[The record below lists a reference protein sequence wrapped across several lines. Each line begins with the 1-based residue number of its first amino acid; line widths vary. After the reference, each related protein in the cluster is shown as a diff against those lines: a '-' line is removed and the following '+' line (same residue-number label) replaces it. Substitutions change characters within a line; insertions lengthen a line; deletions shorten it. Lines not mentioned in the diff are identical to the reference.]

1 MEEQEKH
8 FWHGEEMPA
17 HVDNIKE
24 WTNKVEDEIIGDI
37 IELLEKIAEN
47 TDYSKKPSEQDYLDM
62 AKALFSDVIETARKG
77 GIPVWDPTADSY
89 EF

>member
-8 FWHGEEMPA
+8 FWYGEEMPA

-24 WTNKVEDEIIGDI
+24 WQITTGDT
-37 IELLEKIAEN
+37 LENMLESLFIKIAIKTGFIEEEHT
-47 TDYSKKPSEQDYLDM
+47 TDYMDM
-62 AKALFSDVIETARKG
+62 AKKILPAVMETARKG